1 MDNSSVID
9 GTATPVRD
17 MTLSGV
23 MRITAVRQALIL
35 VGVAAAVAVGLAVVL
50 WSQEPDYRQLYGNLD
65 GSGSAEV
72 AGALRAA
79 GIDYRLNTDTGAVLV
94 PASALHDARL
104 ELASQGLPQTAGD
117 GMELLREQ
125 SGFGVSQFMESARY
139 QHALETELARTI
151 SHLGAVRDARV
162 HLALPRQTTF
172 IRDQRKASASV
183 LLQLYRNRELE
194 ADQATAIV
202 NLVASS
208 VSELASSDVTLIDQ
222 NGRLLSSGDGEGADM
237 RTSDPFDEQRKL
249 EAVYKRRIEELLTPL
264 VGPGR
269 VRAQVV
275 ADLDF
280 TVTEETRESYDPD
293 RAVVRSEQVSEER
306 RVAGGAV
313 AAGIP
318 GALSNQP
325 PQTGGEPAVEA
336 AAENAAEPVDTVSSS
351 TRNYEVDRTITRI
364 RPERGAIERLSV
376 AVLVDGGSRPGDAA
390 GGAAA
395 GDPAGAT
402 GDSAAA
408 SEPLSAAEIERYTA
422 LVKEAVGFNETRG
435 DSVVVVNAA
444 FRDLSEPSAVEPPA
458 LWEQPALRG
467 VLKQVLGAAL
477 VLILAFGLVRPMLR
491 SLLAGNPGSS
501 GEYLEAGAAAA
512 GGGAARLSGSRPALG
527 GPGFDEKVAAAKNI
541 TGHDPA
547 RVAQVVRKWVAANE

>member
-23 MRITAVRQALIL
+23 MRITAVRQVLIL
-35 VGVAAAVAVGLAVVL
+35 VGVAASVAAGLAVVL

-104 ELASQGLPQTAGD
+104 ELASQGLPQAAGD

-208 VSELASSDVTLIDQ
+208 VSELASGDVTLIDQ
-222 NGRLLSSGDGEGADM
+222 NGRLLSSGDGEGADVP
-237 RTSDPFDEQRKL
+237 TSDPFDEQRKL

-293 RAVVRSEQVSEER
+293 RMVVRSEQVSEER
-306 RVAGGAV
+306 RVAGGTA

-325 PQTGGEPAVEA
+325 PQAGAESALEA
-336 AAENAAEPVDTVSSS
+336 AEDAAEPVDTVSSS
-351 TRNYEVDRTITRI
+351 TRNYEVDRTITRT

-376 AVLVDGGSRPGDAA
+376 AVLVDGGSRPGEAA

-395 GDPAGAT
+395 GDTA
-402 GDSAAA
+402 DAADDGTA
-408 SEPLSAAEIERYTA
+408 PSEPLSAAEIERYTA

-444 FRDLSEPSAVEPPA
+444 FRDLSEPPAVEPPA

-501 GEYLEAGAAAA
+501 GQYLEADAAAA
-512 GGGAARLSGSRPALG
+512 GGGTARLSGSRPALG